1 VVKPQTFDGT
11 PSKVSV
17 FVGACKLYIRMR
29 LRDLPVEEQIQW
41 VLSYVQGGSAD
52 IWKNNVMEELK
63 TEEIEFKLAGEFLAE
78 IRKEFRERDEE
89 SVKVA
94 ELKKI
99 EQGGRMMEEFIQDFK
114 RVVRGSRYEGHPLI
128 EEFKW
133 CMNRSI
139 RRKLM
144 EVEN

>member
-29 LRDLPVEEQIQW
+29 LRHLPVEEQIQW